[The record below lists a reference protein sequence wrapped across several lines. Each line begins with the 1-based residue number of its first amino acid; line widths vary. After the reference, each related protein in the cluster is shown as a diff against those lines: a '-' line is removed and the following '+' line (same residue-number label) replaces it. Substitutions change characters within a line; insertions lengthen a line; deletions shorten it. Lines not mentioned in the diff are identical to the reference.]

1 MKFIDCIDKFAHLVP
16 GASDPEMVD
25 ALRDAV
31 IEFCKRTHMLTYWS
45 EKTSAS
51 LAFDITGLVALVP
64 VAIFQAYV
72 NGVEADVFELNADE
86 LSDATSDA
94 PVLTYRTDRLYDTVA
109 ITPAPAISV
118 PVRLLMS
125 FMPHPDANEY
135 PDQLWI
141 MRREALKAGA
151 LYRLLSAPGTPYVN
165 EASAANWLRIFEDG
179 VASAAT
185 AASVNRR
192 TNRARLR
199 VRPA

>member
-1 MKFIDCIDKFAHLVP
+1 VKFIDCIDKFAHLVP
-16 GASDPEMVD
+16 GASDPEMVE

-31 IEFCKRTHMLTYWS
+31 IEFCKRTHVLTYWS
-45 EKTSAS
+45 DKSSAS
-51 LAFDITGLVALVP
+51 LSFDIAGLNAMVP
-64 VAIFQAYV
+64 VAVFQAFI
-72 NGVEADVFELNADE
+72 NGKEADVFDLNADE
-86 LSDATSDA
+86 INDADTE
-94 PVLTYRTDRLYDTVA
+94 TYRTDRLYDTLA
-109 ITPAPAISV
+109 IAPPPATSV

-151 LYRLLSAPGTPYVN
+151 LYRLLSAPGTTYVN
-165 EASAANWLRIFEDG
+165 ESAAANWLRVFDDG
-179 VASAAT
+179 VSSATT

-199 VRPA
+199 VTPA

>member
-1 MKFIDCIDKFAHLVP
+1 VKFIDCIDKFAHQVP
-16 GASDPEMVD
+16 GASDPEMVE

-31 IEFCKRTHMLTYWS
+31 IEFCKRTTVLTYWT

-51 LAFDITGLVALVP
+51 LAFDISGAVGLVP

-72 NGVEADVFELNADE
+72 NGAEADVYELNAQE
-86 LSDATSDA
+86 LAEATSDK
-94 PVLTYRTDRLYDTVA
+94 PILTYRTDRLYDTVT
-109 ITPAPAISV
+109 ITPAPTTSV

-125 FMPHPDANEY
+125 FMPHPDTNEY

-165 EASAANWLRIFEDG
+165 ESAAANWLRVFEDG
-179 VASAAT
+179 VSSAAT

-199 VRPA
+199 VTPA